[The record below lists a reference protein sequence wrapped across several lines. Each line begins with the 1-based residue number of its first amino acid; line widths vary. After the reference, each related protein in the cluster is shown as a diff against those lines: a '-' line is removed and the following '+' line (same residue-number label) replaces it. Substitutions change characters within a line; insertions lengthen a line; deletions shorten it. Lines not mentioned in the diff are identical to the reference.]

1 MTVFKFLKF
10 ISHGYL
16 SSVSTLY
23 LQYSMSVCFLDFVCT
38 YLFFRVPVSVCSSL
52 DLLRLFVFI
61 TCLLIWFSCVLV
73 FILRLVIP
81 FLLVFILWCVSLFLL
96 STCIYILPSSYCL
109 HVFIFR
115 LSVCSSRLLVFI
127 SRVSACS
134 LSLSLS
140 SSYVPPF
147 YLSLLYLCV
156 RACSSYLLVF
166 IACSSCLVYISHMP
180 VCSSYLCLPP
190 NSSCLFLL
198 SIQMLVVVISV
209 LGSIV

>member
-1 MTVFKFLKF
+1 M
-10 ISHGYL
+10 
-16 SSVSTLY
+16 
-23 LQYSMSVCFLDFVCT
+23 
-38 YLFFRVPVSVCSSL
+38 
-52 DLLRLFVFI
+52 
-61 TCLLIWFSCVLV
+61 
-73 FILRLVIP
+73 RLVIP

-140 SSYVPPF
+140 SSYFPPF

-166 IACSSCLVYISHMP
+166 ISYSSVPSMILSSCLYLSPLSSSSVPPVYLSL
-180 VCSSYLCLPP
+180 SLRA
-190 NSSCLFLL
+190 CLFLL
-198 SIQMLVVVISV
+198 STCFYRLFLLSC
-209 LGSIV
+209 LYLSHACLFLLSLSPA